1 MRERIYLDHAASTPI
16 DSRVSA
22 KMEAFDNGTFGNPSA
37 IHKEG
42 VAAKTAIEL
51 ARETIA
57 RLFHAHSNEVIFTAS
72 ATESVNL
79 VILGT
84 VRKWQ
89 EDHPNEL
96 AHVLVSSVEHDAVLE
111 SARYLENEG
120 VNVER
125 IPVLES
131 GIVDLNVLKEKIQ
144 ENTVIISVMY
154 ANNEIGT
161 IQPIK
166 DIAKLI
172 RKWKKDVRGVTR
184 IGKPEGDQIYPLFHT
199 DACQAINY
207 CDTDIPAL
215 GVDLMTLN
223 GAKIYGPKGVGAL
236 VRLRNT
242 PISPIIVGGGHE
254 FGLRAGTEN
263 VRAIVGLA
271 EALKIASEMR
281 ESESL
286 RLISIRDHVFAEL
299 EQNIPGVNFNGSREK
314 RLPNNVH
321 FSIPEVDH
329 EFLALALDAKGFAV
343 ATKSACNEFDAD
355 TSHVLAAL
363 RRADG
368 TDHSESGIRLSL
380 GRSTQVED
388 VDAFVIAL
396 KDIMSTM
403 ILRA

>member
-1 MRERIYLDHAASTPI
+1 MKRIYLDHAAATPV
-16 DSRVSA
+16 DSWVKES
-22 KMEAFDNGTFGNPSA
+22 MESYDSDAFGNPSA
-37 IHKEG
+37 IHREG
-42 VAAKTAIEL
+42 VAAKNALES
-51 ARETIA
+51 ARETVA
-57 RLFHAHSNEVIFTAS
+57 GLLHVHGNEIIFTAS

-79 VILGT
+79 AIWGA

-89 EDHPNEL
+89 EVHPSEI
-96 AHVLVSSVEHDAVLE
+96 AHVIVSSVEHDAVLE
-111 SARYLENEG
+111 SVRHLQNEG
-120 VNVER
+120 VGVDR

-131 GIVDLNVLKEKIQ
+131 GVVNLDVLKEKIQ
-144 ENTVIISVMY
+144 DNTVIVSVMY

-172 RKWKKDVRGVTR
+172 RKWRKDVRGVTR
-184 IGKPEGDQIYPLFHT
+184 IGKPEGDQMYPLFHT

-223 GAKIYGPKGVGAL
+223 AAKIYGPTGIGAL
-236 VRLRNT
+236 VRLRAT
-242 PISPIIVGGGHE
+242 PIAPIIVGGGHE

-263 VRAIVGLA
+263 VSGIIGFA
-271 EALKIASEMR
+271 EALAIAKEMR
-281 ESESL
+281 ESESA
-286 RLISIRDHVFAEL
+286 RLIVIRDYAFVEL
-299 EQNIPGVNFNGSREK
+299 ERNIPEVIINGRRTE

-329 EFLALALDAKGFAV
+329 EFLALALDARGFAV

-355 TSHVLAAL
+355 TSHVLVAL
-363 RRADG
+363 RLAEDS
-368 TDHSESGIRLSL
+368 DNPESGIRLSL

-388 VDAFVIAL
+388 IDAFISAL

-403 ILRA
+403 IVRV